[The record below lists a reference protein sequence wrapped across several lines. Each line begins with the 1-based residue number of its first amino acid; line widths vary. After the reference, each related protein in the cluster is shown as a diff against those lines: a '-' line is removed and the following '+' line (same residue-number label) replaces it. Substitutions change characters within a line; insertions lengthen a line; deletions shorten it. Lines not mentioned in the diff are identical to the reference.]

1 MTCRF
6 ADININLRTEPSG
19 ISDMRRINTKRER
32 EKKNYILFFINYH
45 MITQCER

>member
-19 ISDMRRINTKRER
+19 VSDMRRINTRNREN
-32 EKKNYILFFINYH
+32 KKNYLFFIFY
-45 MITQCER
+45 